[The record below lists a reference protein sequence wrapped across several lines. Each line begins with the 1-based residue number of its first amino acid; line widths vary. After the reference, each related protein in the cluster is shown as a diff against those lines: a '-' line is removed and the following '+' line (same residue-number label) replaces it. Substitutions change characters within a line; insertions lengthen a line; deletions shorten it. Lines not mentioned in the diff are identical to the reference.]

1 MNITPVSTTVSAPKS
16 DMEKATLNYDTFLKL
31 MLEQLKSQDP
41 TDPVDQ
47 KESLAQLASFSTVEQ
62 TIKLNSKLEAM
73 QQRFSAVEA
82 SALIGRKVS
91 SLVSGETGVVVA
103 VDVAE
108 SGSVA
113 TLDTGK
119 TISLSDGLRITSA

>member
-1 MNITPVSTTVSAPKS
+1 
-16 DMEKATLNYDTFLKL
+16 MEKASLNYDTFLKL

-41 TDPVDQ
+41 TNPVDQ

-82 SALIGRKVS
+82 SSLLGRKVS
-91 SLVSGETGVVVA
+91 SLVSGETGIVVA
-103 VDVAE
+103 VDVAN

-113 TLDTGK
+113 MLDTGK
-119 TISLSDGLRITSA
+119 TVKLSDGLRITSA

>member
-1 MNITPVSTTVSAPKS
+1 
-16 DMEKATLNYDTFLKL
+16 MEKATLNYDTFLRL

-91 SLVSGETGVVVA
+91 SLVTGETGIVVA
-103 VDVAE
+103 VDVLP

-113 TLDTGK
+113 TLGTGR
-119 TISLSDGLRITSA
+119 TISLSEGLRITSA